1 MEIKQ
6 YLCTQKVQSIKTQ
19 YKEYNRVILNSM
31 KQNKE
36 YWLRPIGKHKVS
48 DIYMLNK
55 YTCIL
60 PLETEIIDDKK
71 SVQTTIEYWLDE
83 NAWRFN
89 DNIIERET
97 GDFVTSYKSA
107 NLTEEDKEE
116 CKKFIMAFLKEKGIV
131 K

>member
-1 MEIKQ
+1 MI
-6 YLCTQKVQSIKTQ
+6 VQS
-19 YKEYNRVILNSM
+19 LNSM

-60 PLETEIIDDKK
+60 SLETEIIDDKK
-71 SVQTTIEYWLDE
+71 CVQTVIECWLDE
-83 NAWRFN
+83 NSWRFN
-89 DNIIERET
+89 DNITERET

-107 NLTEEDKEE
+107 NLTEEEKEE
-116 CKKFIMAFLKEKGIV
+116 CKKFIMTFLKEKGIV